1 MDFFDDYQ
9 DEVERLTND
18 QIEAILSGGDHSSR
32 PLATMVR
39 DVRLDLL
46 EDPSP
51 EITARHLGAMARAAR
66 PSELGPAAAP
76 AAMLGRRRVL
86 PRRRLTAM
94 GLAAALLLVGGL
106 AAAVTLPKKVVQPT
120 EDTVP
125 STAPSVAP
133 TATGL
138 VEEAAHGRAVAD
150 VAKDPSLTGCEKGQ
164 AVADVAS
171 AKAAENREGPA
182 EKNDPCARAGAH
194 GKPKSV
200 SRGPVPNG
208 PSGGPKGLGDS
219 HPAGGAGSSTTPG
232 PGNEGPGVSGSEA
245 SGGGAGGGV
254 GAGGLGGREAGAAPR
269 PTGGGVPEDLPMP

>member
-18 QIEAILSGGDHSSR
+18 QIEAILSGGDHFSR
-32 PLATMVR
+32 PLATLVR

-46 EDPSP
+46 EDPSA
-51 EITARHLGAMARAAR
+51 EIAARHLGAMARAAR
-66 PSELGPAAAP
+66 PPELGPAAAP
-76 AAMLGRRRVL
+76 AARLGRRPVL

-125 STAPSVAP
+125 NTAPSVAP

-138 VEEAAHGRAVAD
+138 LEEAAHGRAVAD

-171 AKAAENREGPA
+171 AKATENREGPA

-200 SRGPVPNG
+200 PPGPDPNG
-208 PSGGPKGLGDS
+208 PGGGPKGVGDS
-219 HPAGGAGSSTTPG
+219 HPAGGAGSSTAPG
-232 PGNEGPGVSGSEA
+232 LADDGPGVRASEA
-245 SGGGAGGGV
+245 SGGSVGGG
-254 GAGGLGGREAGAAPR
+254 AGAAGALGGGGGSKVG
-269 PTGGGVPEDLPMP
+269 GGGVPEELPTP